1 MAKLSREQA
10 ASYLYNAGFRGDDLV
25 KMVAIMGRESGYTT
39 DAHRTDQPKSKLSGD
54 RGLMQINYVHDNAL
68 RNAGIINS
76 PGDLMDPAK
85 NAQAAYYL
93 YQQGGLSP
101 WTAGKGGWTKGGDPL
116 YGTDYAR
123 AATAVQ
129 NYTANPSQYGG
140 SGPAQPAGGT
150 VPAKE
155 PEVVDRNTEYDP
167 TYTPPEIDPEA
178 QKGLTT
184 LLGRFGIEYPDAPR
198 ATPQLLALMRGLGM
212 TLDTAEDIQRV
223 QKSRIE
229 GRSADSMADI
239 ARSDERR
246 RGSITSGLQQANVL
260 SSGAAN
266 TRYARQAE
274 NVLASQADVQRKRGD
289 ALADSENQLAIT
301 ETSARQSALE
311 RLLSEEE
318 KQATTEATAKERV
331 ASFERQ
337 REEADFRYEREKA
350 ARDAYLATQVGAYGG
365 VG

>member
-25 KMVAIMGRESGYTT
+25 KMVAIMGRESNYTT
-39 DAHRTDQPKSKLSGD
+39 DAHRTDQKKSALSGD
-54 RGLMQINYVHDNAL
+54 RGLMQINYVHDQGL
-68 RNAGIINS
+68 IDAGLINS
-76 PGDLMDPAK
+76 KADLFDPAT
-85 NAQAAYYL
+85 NAAAAFHL

-123 AATAVQ
+123 AASAVQ
-129 NYTANPSQYGG
+129 NYTANPSAYGSG
-140 SGPAQPAGGT
+140 SGPGGT

-155 PEVVDRNTEYDP
+155 PEVVERNTEYDP
-167 TYTPPEIDPEA
+167 TYTPPERDPKM
-178 QKGLTT
+178 QQGLTT

-331 ASFERQ
+331 SSFERQ
-337 REEADFRYEREKA
+337 REEADFQYEREKA